1 MKKLRK
7 GKKLLLILL
16 IAIVVII
23 SAVLIIKNVV
33 NKKPEQSGEPTDT
46 VEVIPLPE
54 LTYSGMEVNDIYME
68 YLKDDGKTMITMN
81 IKNTTNSNVKN
92 EHFNAILIDG
102 NGNVLGQLP
111 TFIQELAVGEQI
123 SVSVVYKGDLTST
136 TNIKLEKKQ

>member
-7 GKKLLLILL
+7 GKKLLLIFL

-23 SAVLIIKNVV
+23 TAVLIIKKVV
-33 NKKPEQSGEPTDT
+33 NKEPEQSGEPTDT

-81 IKNTTNSNVKN
+81 IKNTTNSNVKD